1 MILLPGVLEGVTS
14 RKDKTVKLTF
24 GTQELTP
31 ADAGQI
37 MAMANSFCFL
47 ALKPETFTQTEK
59 EIMQQLKADNLTNN
73 IKTPSQRLRAVLY
86 VCFQNDGEGF
96 NDFDGYYIAKI
107 NNLIEHFKK
116 QLP

>member
-1 MILLPGVLEGVTS
+1 MILIPAILEGIST
-14 RKDKTVKLTF
+14 RKDKTLRLTF
-24 GTQELTP
+24 GTQEMP
-31 ADAGQI
+31 PNEAGNL
-37 MAMANSFCFL
+37 MSLSNSFCFL
-47 ALKPETFTQTEK
+47 AIKPETFTQTEK

-107 NNLIEHFKK
+107 NNLIEHFKTK
-116 QLP
+116 LP